1 MELKPDTQTPLSQVL
16 AGKSRGG
23 STLTVPPEVT
33 VAAAAEVLIRNQV
46 GSLLVMDGG
55 RLVGIFTER
64 DVLRRVV
71 GERRDPA
78 STKVADV
85 MTRELVVMR
94 PASTVGDA
102 MKVIAEKRIRHVPV
116 VEGGKVVGVVSQG
129 DLNHWLVRNR
139 EGQLQDLVDYVT
151 GKYPA

>member
-1 MELKPDTQTPLSQVL
+1 VATLSIPPDV
-16 AGKSRGG
+16 A
-23 STLTVPPEVT
+23 
-33 VAAAAEVLIRNQV
+33 VAAAVELLIRNQV
-46 GSLLVMDGG
+46 GSVLVLDHG

-78 STKVADV
+78 TTRVSEV
-85 MTRELVVMR
+85 MTRDLVVMR
-94 PASTVGDA
+94 PSSSVVDA
-102 MKVIAEKRIRHVPV
+102 MRVISEKRIRHIPV
-116 VEGGKVVGVVSQG
+116 VEGGAVVGVVSQG

-139 EGQLQDLVDYVT
+139 EGQIQDLVDFVT